1 MLTLHRQSVNVSRV
15 QLLEKLKQNLVT
27 HEAEYTEAVQDYQ
40 QVCKLFS
47 ETLVQEIHEGNYK
60 NVVFKIPAPQSHAQK
75 YKDVIDMLEFSVDET
90 IELDSTSFKAYYKNE
105 WEWSAGFQ
113 DYSKSLKSRL

>member
-1 MLTLHRQSVNVSRV
+1 MLTLHRQSVNVTRKE
-15 QLLEKLKQNLVT
+15 LLLKLKQNLVT
-27 HEAEYTEAVQDYQ
+27 HETEYEEAVQDYQ

-47 ETLVQEIHEGNYK
+47 ETLSKEIHEGNYK
-60 NVVFKIPAPQSHAQK
+60 NVVFKVPAPQSHSQK
-75 YKDVIDMLEFSVDET
+75 YKDVIDMLEYSVDET
-90 IELDSTSFKAYYKNE
+90 IELDATSFKAYFKNE